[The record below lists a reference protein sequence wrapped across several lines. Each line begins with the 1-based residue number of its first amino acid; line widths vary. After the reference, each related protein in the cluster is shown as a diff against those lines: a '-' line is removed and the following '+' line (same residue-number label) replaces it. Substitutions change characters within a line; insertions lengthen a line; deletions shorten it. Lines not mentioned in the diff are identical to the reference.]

1 MTAMFHK
8 EHTMSSFD
16 SLLAIDAKRAA
27 SAIETYIQRETNGR
41 SSQGVIIGLSGGLDS
56 AVLTALAARALGKKR
71 VSVYHLYDRD
81 TGKQPRQR
89 AELAASS
96 LGLVLKLQN
105 IEPAMRQKQ
114 IYQPLIMR
122 LTSLSG
128 LLNRLMATGY
138 RYLCGETCFGSS
150 LHKGRLASHG
160 LGRFFYH
167 HVSRHIDAASSA
179 RHIHRRELLEKVAEE
194 KDWLLLGAANRSELL
209 TGWFVKGGID
219 NVPLSPLIGLYKT
232 QVRQIAEYLAVPQ
245 EIQTQPPSADMV
257 KGVTDECGLCVTYST
272 LDVILDGLERDLADE
287 QIAAAGID
295 RKQISRFR
303 RMVELSAWKRDS
315 ESLSLPV
322 DGRFHGGF
330 RIYSKGTSAASV
342 VNCW

>member
-1 MTAMFHK
+1 
-8 EHTMSSFD
+8 MSSFN

-27 SAIETYIQRETNGR
+27 SAIETYIQRETNSH

-56 AVLTALAARALGKKR
+56 AVLTALAVRALGKEQ
-71 VSVYHLYDRD
+71 VDVYHLYDRD
-81 TGKQPRQR
+81 SAKLPRQR
-89 AELAASS
+89 AELVASS

-114 IYQPLIMR
+114 IYKPLIMR

-128 LLNRLMATGY
+128 LLNRLMATLY

-150 LHKGRLASHG
+150 LHKGRLANHG
-160 LGRFFYH
+160 LGRFLYR
-167 HVSRHIDAASSA
+167 HVTRHIDAACSA
-179 RHIHRRELLEKVAEE
+179 RHIHRRELLEKVAKE

-219 NVPLSPLIGLYKT
+219 DVPFSPLIGLYKT

-245 EIQTQPPSADMV
+245 EIQIQPPSPDMI
-257 KGVTDECGLCVTYST
+257 KGVSDECGLCVTYST
-272 LDVILDGLERDLADE
+272 LDVILDGLERGMADE

-303 RMVELSAWKRDS
+303 RMVELSAWKRGS
-315 ESLSLPV
+315 ECLSLSV

-330 RIYSKGTSAASV
+330 RIYHKRTSP
-342 VNCW
+342 